1 MTDTHKHYNL
11 IPRPPHP
18 PVLNS
23 LQYNT
28 IRQWEGLGMKVY
40 THCSTMHVSYP
51 PPTHNTHTHTYIH
64 RLESLLP
71 LAGLVHLKN
80 LSLKI
85 PGTELTNP
93 VCSIVSYEVFMQD
106 TFPLLIWLDGEKVSG
121 PGSEFYSRY
130 AMAWNGGINLLVLW

>member
-1 MTDTHKHYNL
+1 M
-11 IPRPPHP
+11 
-18 PVLNS
+18 
-23 LQYNT
+23 
-28 IRQWEGLGMKVY
+28 
-40 THCSTMHVSYP
+40 CVSCP
-51 PPTHNTHTHTYIH
+51 PPTHNTHTHIH

-130 AMAWNGGINLLVLW
+130 AMA